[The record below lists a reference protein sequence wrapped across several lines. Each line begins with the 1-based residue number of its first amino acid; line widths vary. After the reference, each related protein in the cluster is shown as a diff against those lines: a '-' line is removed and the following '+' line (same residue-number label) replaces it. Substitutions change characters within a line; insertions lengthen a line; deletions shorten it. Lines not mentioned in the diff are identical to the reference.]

1 MKWKWVREMRLQN
14 YHVFPQFVLDLL
26 GKDPLDLLGPD
37 LHVPQLLQE
46 VDHHRESHYFRLFVL
61 MYINY

>member
-26 GKDPLDLLGPD
+26 GPD

-46 VDHHRESHYFRLFVL
+46 VDLRRESHYFRLFVL